1 MLGKRNWLEA
11 TQYFK
16 LTRKFLLHF
25 QVFSF
30 SDNAYPISRFLTC
43 SRYFP
48 NIKFTNVKFSPHN
61 DTFWTDYGEIIENL
75 SLNNC
80 IINKVEFLRILR
92 STPHLHSLEVIQC
105 DDLYKSWTIS
115 KKVSLCQP
123 KFQLPYLTELRIQGT
138 SLITKEIFESIVSLL
153 PNISSLTLDNC
164 FHDSTVKERVQF
176 LNTLIKFLTNQVSF
190 IKSLNLIQTPVD
202 EIFLE
207 QLSMVI
213 DLKLQEFHLTFNGVI
228 SPKSGMTMLLHKQ
241 INLQVLDLT
250 DSKGLTNS
258 CMIEICKNMPNLK
271 KLILNKCWQINDGG
285 LREVNNLTKLEILNI
300 SSCDRVTD
308 FGIDCCLGLS
318 VNGMAKKL
326 LQIKELHLGVLPYM
340 SVASTIQISQYY
352 NQLELLDLS
361 GSSNSIT
368 DTVLQMIFKHQT
380 KLKHLNLDC
389 CAKVKYFFLLCTS
402 KYL

>member
-1 MLGKRNWLEA
+1 M
-11 TQYFK
+11 
-16 LTRKFLLHF
+16 
-25 QVFSF
+25 
-30 SDNAYPISRFLTC
+30 
-43 SRYFP
+43 
-48 NIKFTNVKFSPHN
+48 
-61 DTFWTDYGEIIENL
+61 DYGEIIENL
-75 SLNNC
+75 SFNSC

-92 STPHLHSLEVIQC
+92 STPHLHALEVTHC

-115 KKVSLCQP
+115 KKVSQP
-123 KFQLPYLTELRIQGT
+123 KFQLPFVTEFKIQGT
-138 SLITKEIFESIVSLL
+138 SLVSKEIFESIVSLL

-164 FHDSTVKERVQF
+164 LHDSTVKERVQF
-176 LNTLIKFLTNQVSF
+176 LNTLIKFLTSQASL
-190 IKSLNLIQTPVD
+190 ITSLNLIQTPVD

-213 DLKLQEFHLTFNGVI
+213 DLKLKEFHLTFNGVI
-228 SPKSGMTMLLHKQ
+228 SPKSGMTVLLRKQ

-258 CMIEICKNMPNLK
+258 CMVEICKNMPNLK
-271 KLILNKCWQINDGG
+271 ELILNKCWQINDGG

-318 VNGMAKKL
+318 LNGKKL

-340 SVASTIQISQYY
+340 SVASTNQISQHYK
-352 NQLELLDLS
+352 QLELLDLS

-389 CAKVKYFFLLCTS
+389 CAKVSSTYLCTS
-402 KYL
+402 TIKNF

>member
-1 MLGKRNWLEA
+1 M
-11 TQYFK
+11 
-16 LTRKFLLHF
+16 
-25 QVFSF
+25 FSF

-61 DTFWTDYGEIIENL
+61 DTFWMDYGEIVESL
-75 SLNNC
+75 SLNSC
-80 IINKVEFLRILR
+80 VINKPEFLRILR
-92 STPHLHSLEVIQC
+92 STPHLQSLEVIQC
-105 DDLYKSWTIS
+105 DDLYKSWTITK
-115 KKVSLCQP
+115 KKVSQP
-123 KFQLPYLTELRIQGT
+123 KFQLPYLTELKIQGT
-138 SLITKEIFESIVSLL
+138 SLMSTEIFESMISLI
-153 PNISSLTLDNC
+153 PNIKSLTLDNC
-164 FHDSTVKERVQF
+164 FHETTVKERVRF
-176 LNTLIKFLTNQVSF
+176 LNTLIRFVKSQAFQLT
-190 IKSLNLIQTPVD
+190 SLNLIQTPVD

-207 QLSMVI
+207 QLSMMI
-213 DLKLQEFHLTFNGVI
+213 DLKLKEFHLTFNGSI
-228 SPKSGMTMLLHKQ
+228 SPKCGMTVLLQKQ

-250 DSKGLTNS
+250 DSKGLNNS

-285 LREVNNLTKLEILNI
+285 LREVNNLSKLEILNI
-300 SSCDRVTD
+300 NSCDRVTD
-308 FGIDCCLGLS
+308 FGIDCCLGLN
-318 VNGMAKKL
+318 VNGKKL

-340 SVASTIQISQYY
+340 SVATTSQISQHY

-389 CAKVKYFFLLCTS
+389 CAKVSKVPPLCNLS
-402 KYL
+402 IKYL

>member
-1 MLGKRNWLEA
+1 M
-11 TQYFK
+11 
-16 LTRKFLLHF
+16 
-25 QVFSF
+25 
-30 SDNAYPISRFLTC
+30 
-43 SRYFP
+43 
-48 NIKFTNVKFSPHN
+48 
-61 DTFWTDYGEIIENL
+61 DYGEIVESL
-75 SLNNC
+75 SLNSC
-80 IINKVEFLRILR
+80 IINKPEFLRILR
-92 STPHLHSLEVIQC
+92 STPHLQSLEVIQC
-105 DDLYKSWTIS
+105 DDIYKSWTIA
-115 KKVSLCQP
+115 KKKICQP
-123 KFQLPYLTELRIQGT
+123 KFQLPYLRELKIQGT
-138 SLITKEIFESIVSLL
+138 SLMTTDIFESMISML
-153 PNISSLTLDNC
+153 PNIKSLTLDNC

-176 LNTLIKFLTNQVSF
+176 LNTLIRFL
-190 IKSLNLIQTPVD
+190 KSQASHLTTLNLIQTPID

-213 DLKLQEFHLTFNGVI
+213 DLKLKEFHLTFNGVI
-228 SPKSGMTMLLHKQ
+228 SPKSGMTGLLQKQ

-285 LREVNNLTKLEILNI
+285 LREVNNLSKLEILNI

-308 FGIDCCLGLS
+308 FGIDYCLGLS
-318 VNGMAKKL
+318 LNGKKL

-340 SVASTIQISQYY
+340 SVATTNQISQHYI
-352 NQLELLDLS
+352 QLELLDLS

-389 CAKVKYFFLLCTS
+389 CAKVKYLLS
-402 KYL
+402 VHLSIKYL